1 MVKKCKNVSLLAKV
15 NRGIT
20 EKLKGIITKFHLY
33 LCLEINTINR
43 FQMIC
48 LEGTLVIVQEP
59 E

>member
-1 MVKKCKNVSLLAKV
+1 MCPYETDVSLLAKV

-20 EKLKGIITKFHLY
+20 EKLKGIITKFHL
-33 LCLEINTINR
+33 EINTINR

-48 LEGTLVIVQEP
+48 LEGTLVIIQEP